1 MSGLLLKD
9 FYTIGHN
16 AKQMILILLIWAVC
30 FLPGRDGSTYIIMCA
45 SLCGMM
51 TATTFTFDD
60 KCHWEK
66 YAMILPIS
74 KKAYVLEKYVL
85 HMIFSLLGVA
95 AGTTVTVVADW
106 FQGMRFKGPLWQ
118 VGLFGFGISMA
129 VGCLFLPLLLKYGSE
144 KGKDHFVRS
153 SVYSSNPDCCIGVFS
168 GKDWCYF
175 HRRDSGSFS
184 MGYSTGIYCTTHYF
198 RFNQSENF
206 RKKRILM
213 SNAKI
218 Y

>member
-1 MSGLLLKD
+1 
-9 FYTIGHN
+9 
-16 AKQMILILLIWAVC
+16 
-30 FLPGRDGSTYIIMCA
+30 MCA

-118 VGLFGFGISMA
+118 VALFGFGISMA
-129 VGCLFLPLLLKYGSE
+129 VGFLFLPCLLYTSLCNRG
-144 KGKDHFVRS
+144 
-153 SVYSSNPDCCIGVFS
+153 I
-168 GKDWCYF
+168 
-175 HRRDSGSFS
+175 
-184 MGYSTGIYCTTHYF
+184 STGRRSHCCT
-198 RFNQSENF
+198 ENSL
-206 RKKRILM
+206 RRNI
-213 SNAKI
+213 
-218 Y
+218 

>member
-1 MSGLLLKD
+1 
-9 FYTIGHN
+9 
-16 AKQMILILLIWAVC
+16 
-30 FLPGRDGSTYIIMCA
+30 
-45 SLCGMM
+45 
-51 TATTFTFDD
+51 
-60 KCHWEK
+60 
-66 YAMILPIS
+66 
-74 KKAYVLEKYVL
+74 
-85 HMIFSLLGVA
+85 MIFSLLGVA

-118 VGLFGFGISMA
+118 VALFGFGISMA
-129 VGCLFLPLLLKYGSE
+129 VGFLFLPLLLKYGFR

-153 SVYSSNPDCCIGVFS
+153 SVYSDNPDCCIGVFS

>member
-1 MSGLLLKD
+1 MSGLLLND

-74 KKAYVLEKYVL
+74 KKR
-85 HMIFSLLGVA
+85 M
-95 AGTTVTVVADW
+95 
-106 FQGMRFKGPLWQ
+106 
-118 VGLFGFGISMA
+118 
-129 VGCLFLPLLLKYGSE
+129 C
-144 KGKDHFVRS
+144 
-153 SVYSSNPDCCIGVFS
+153 
-168 GKDWCYF
+168 
-175 HRRDSGSFS
+175 
-184 MGYSTGIYCTTHYF
+184 
-198 RFNQSENF
+198 
-206 RKKRILM
+206 
-213 SNAKI
+213 
-218 Y
+218 

>member
-16 AKQMILILLIWAVC
+16 AKQMMLILLIWAVC

-95 AGTTVTVVADW
+95 AGTTVTVVANW

-118 VGLFGFGISMA
+118 AARIRHFHGSGLPVASIIVEIWFR
-129 VGCLFLPLLLKYGSE
+129 

-153 SVYSSNPDCCIGVFS
+153 SVYSDNPDCCIGVFS

>member
-16 AKQMILILLIWAVC
+16 AKQMMLILLIWAVC

-95 AGTTVTVVADW
+95 AGTTVTVVANW

-118 VGLFGFGISMA
+118 G
-129 VGCLFLPLLLKYGSE
+129 LFLPLLLKYGSE
-144 KGKDHFVRS
+144 KARIILLGAVFIPIILIVALVYLAEKTGAISTDEIAVVFQWGIPPVFIALLII
-153 SVYSSNPDCCIGVFS
+153 SVLISQKIF
-168 GKDWCYF
+168 
-175 HRRDSGSFS
+175 
-184 MGYSTGIYCTTHYF
+184 
-198 RFNQSENF
+198 E
-206 RKKRILM
+206 KKEF
-213 SNAKI
+213 
-218 Y
+218 

>member
-16 AKQMILILLIWAVC
+16 AKQMMVILLIWAVC

-95 AGTTVTVVADW
+95 AGTTVTVVANW
-106 FQGMRFKGPLWQ
+106 FQGMRF
-118 VGLFGFGISMA
+118 
-129 VGCLFLPLLLKYGSE
+129 

-153 SVYSSNPDCCIGVFS
+153 SVYSDNPDCCIGVFS

-184 MGYSTGIYCTTHYF
+184 MGYSTGIYCTTHDF

-218 Y
+218 YWQNCTKSIRTQQGKCTK